1 MGAAEI
7 GPYITSATLAW
18 PDLLRNDDQLDLVLA
33 LGGLSETGGLELVA
47 AGVGYRQEIAGTGTT
62 LYFNADHGD
71 YALGSVSSMAL
82 DIKGSVSNAALGAR
96 KVWAHPDHSRLTA
109 SIELALRE
117 DRSQLLGV
125 SFTDERLRLLRA
137 ALRYER
143 GLPFSV
149 QQRYGLSV
157 TKGFDGL
164 GASPDASPT
173 GSAPGVSVDFL
184 KAAFSAEF
192 STPLSPRFLVNAGV
206 VGQWTNDSLPVS
218 QRCGYG
224 TNSYARGFDQS
235 YVNGDRCFGGRVELA
250 YNFVLPS
257 PQATSLDLR
266 QGFFGIDGGVTED
279 LANRFVPANSDK
291 WSSLSAGIRVAKG
304 DFIGEAVLTKI
315 LDKPVGAFEQDDTRF
330 WFQMALRF

>member
-18 PDLLRNDDQLDLVLA
+18 PDLLQKEDQLDLVLA
-33 LGGLSETGGLELVA
+33 LGGLSDIGGLELVA

-71 YALGSVSSMAL
+71 YVLGSASSLAL
-82 DIKGSVSNAALGAR
+82 DIKGSITNAAFGAR
-96 KVWAHPDHSRLTA
+96 KVRTFPDHSRLIT
-109 SIELALRE
+109 SIELALRN
-117 DRSQLLGV
+117 DRSQVQGA

-137 ALRYER
+137 AVKYER
-143 GLPFSV
+143 GLPFSF

-164 GASPDASPT
+164 GASPDISPT

-184 KAAFSAEF
+184 KAAFSAEI
-192 STPLSPRFLVNAGV
+192 SMPLSLHYIVNAGI

-224 TNSYARGFDQS
+224 TNAYARGFDQS

-257 PQATSLDLR
+257 PKATSLDLR
-266 QGFFGIDGGVTED
+266 QGFFGIDGGVIED
-279 LANRFVPANSDK
+279 IANPFVLGNTDE
-291 WSSLSAGIRVAKG
+291 WSSLSAGLRVAKG
-304 DFIGEAVLTKI
+304 DFIGEAALTKI
-315 LDKPVGAFEQDDTRF
+315 LDKPSGAFKQDDTRL
-330 WFQMALRF
+330 WFQMGFRF